1 VCRPY
6 ADALEAPYFAVSK
19 ETISRGERAA
29 LTTLR
34 KDTPSLR
41 AIAYWL
47 FWLWLALVLWV
58 FVGDLA
64 NYLVDSETYH
74 RVYRDPHF
82 YRATMWAAAVLSIL
96 AVGFQ
101 AAGWRRRRVSRA
113 AIVISVVLVGY
124 MVANLT
130 FDIHKTCCG

>member
-1 VCRPY
+1 
-6 ADALEAPYFAVSK
+6 
-19 ETISRGERAA
+19 

-34 KDTPSLR
+34 KDTSSLR

-74 RVYRDPHF
+74 RVYRDLHF

-101 AAGWRRRRVSRA
+101 AAGWRKRRFSRI
-113 AIVISVVLVGY
+113 AIAISVVLVGY